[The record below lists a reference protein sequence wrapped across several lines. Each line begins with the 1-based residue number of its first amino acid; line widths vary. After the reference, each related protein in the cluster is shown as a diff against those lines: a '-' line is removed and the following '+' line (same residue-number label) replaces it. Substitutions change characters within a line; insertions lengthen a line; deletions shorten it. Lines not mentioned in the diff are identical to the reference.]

1 MKTKLN
7 LLDKNLRMLLAA
19 YTIVLGIGDL
29 TGQIY
34 VYLTTAMTP
43 GGTVE
48 QYKGTPP
55 EQSVEQFEVSIDIDE
70 EFEFEE
76 DFEEDFEEEFEFEE
90 DKIAK
95 SFLDLIS
102 HVHQHI
108 IIYSFIFLSM
118 GLIFMNNSIIRGRL
132 KLFLIIEPFISII
145 LTFGG
150 FFILRY
156 FAPGFVYVIII
167 SSTLMYVCFYIMMAV
182 SLYDLTIKNKG

>member
-7 LLDKNLRMLLAA
+7 LLDKNLRLLLSA
-19 YTIVLGIGDL
+19 YTIVLGIGVL
-29 TGQIY
+29 TGLVY
-34 VYLTTAMTP
+34 VYLTTSMTP
-43 GGTVE
+43 DGTVE

-55 EQSVEQFEVSIDIDE
+55 EQSEEEFEGSVDIDE
-70 EFEFEE
+70 DF
-76 DFEEDFEEEFEFEE
+76 DFEEDFEEEFEK

-108 IIYSFIFLSM
+108 IIFSFIFLSM
-118 GLIFMNNSIIRGRL
+118 GLIFINNSIIRGRL

-156 FAPGFVYVIII
+156 LTPSFVYVIII
-167 SSTLMYVCFYIMMAV
+167 SSMLMYICFYIMMFV
-182 SLYDLTIKNKG
+182 SLYDLLIKNESKK

>member
-1 MKTKLN
+1 MRTKLN

-19 YTIVLGIGDL
+19 YTIVLGIGVL
-29 TGQIY
+29 TGLIY
-34 VYLTTAMTP
+34 VYLTTSMTP
-43 GGTVE
+43 SGTIE
-48 QYKGTPP
+48 QYKGTSP
-55 EQSVEQFEVSIDIDE
+55 EQSVEQFEGSIDIDDD
-70 EFEFEE
+70 FEFEE
-76 DFEEDFEEEFEFEE
+76 DFEEDFEFEE

-108 IIYSFIFLSM
+108 IIFSFIFLSM

-156 FAPGFVYVIII
+156 LAPGFVYVIII